1 MSTIVK
7 VLIGSLIVSLI
18 TGILA
23 TVLMSNS
30 VNHTMDTQGKDVHI
44 PTGALVSYV
53 IMGLSGTVTFI
64 ALVMWIVQTIKGTP
78 QTIKQE

>member
-30 VNHTMDTQGKDVHI
+30 VNHTMDTQGKDAHI